1 MGVVPVRPQ
10 ARERMAEAIEDCL
23 EQLGVNPR
31 ERGQRD
37 EEGRLVSTTDD
48 SIAEIISNAAV
59 QAFLAAE
66 EIQSEYDLRPDE
78 NDNWDMAR
86 FRRLCGPWRRDD
98 DLGQRLAD
106 RLSAS
111 VSKEEARCTC
121 GHLRSDHTSDPDRPR
136 VCVHK
141 LTHENEGIHG
151 VCPCS
156 EFVEERPS

>member
-48 SIAEIISNAAV
+48 SVAEIISSAAV

-66 EIQSEYDLRPDE
+66 GITSKSRFGDPDE
-78 NDNWDMAR
+78 KAWTET
-86 FRRLCGPWRRDD
+86 RLCGPWGRD
-98 DLGQRLAD
+98 
-106 RLSAS
+106 
-111 VSKEEARCTC
+111 
-121 GHLRSDHTSDPDRPR
+121 PR
-136 VCVHK
+136 
-141 LTHENEGIHG
+141 
-151 VCPCS
+151 
-156 EFVEERPS
+156 